1 MFSERLNATRHARGL
16 TAQQMASQLQIGL
29 RSYRNYESGDR
40 EPSLTMLVRIADIL
54 GVTTD
59 YLLCRGEA
67 PADEPQTNPPAR
79 PTSR

>member
-1 MFSERLNATRHARGL
+1 MFPERLNEVRHSRGL
-16 TAQQMASQLQIGL
+16 TAQQMAAQLQIGL

-54 GVTTD
+54 DVTTD

-67 PADEPQTNPPAR
+67 PSDESQTNPPAHPIGR
-79 PTSR
+79 